1 MHPSKPLSTELAPPT
16 QGSISP
22 GKYHL
27 PMTLRAFKMTRLL
40 AVDLT
45 NQFYGEKLYLFSF
58 KIWFWGIFFPPRG
71 QKMVK
76 LVVQVTY

>member
-1 MHPSKPLSTELAPPT
+1 
-16 QGSISP
+16 
-22 GKYHL
+22 
-27 PMTLRAFKMTRLL
+27 MTRLL

-58 KIWFWGIFFPPRG
+58 KIWFWGIFFPQG
-71 QKMVK
+71 DKKMVK